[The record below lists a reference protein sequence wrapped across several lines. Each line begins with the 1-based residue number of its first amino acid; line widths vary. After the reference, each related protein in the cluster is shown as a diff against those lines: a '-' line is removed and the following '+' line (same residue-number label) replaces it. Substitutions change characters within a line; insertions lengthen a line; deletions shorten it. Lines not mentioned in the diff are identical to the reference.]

1 MAKGYMGKIL
11 WVDLDKGTVARE
23 AVEDRVYEEVL
34 SGIGL
39 GARILYSRIPAG
51 ADALGPDN
59 VLGFVSGLLT
69 GAGSV
74 LTGRWTLCA
83 KSPLTGGWGD
93 ANCGGNLSPAM
104 KRAGVDGIFVRGLA
118 KTPPVLVVDGE
129 DARLEPAPARW
140 GMDCIAAEDS
150 FKARL
155 PQKGGKWQVACIGPA
170 GEKLSL
176 ISGVSNDRGR
186 FAARSGIGAVMGSKK
201 LKAIAVRGTMK
212 IGVADKKAIG
222 ALSKDFSFGLKKGD
236 AMMKI
241 LGNRV
246 FRILGKVGR
255 HGPAMRQPAD
265 AFRFILKKYGTS
277 GLTTFSAENGDSP
290 VKNFRGIGFQ
300 DFPMRRVSKI
310 ADDAVI
316 KYEVKKYGCYSCPI
330 KCGGIVAVPGGEHPV
345 EESHKPEYETLCAFG
360 TLCLVDDLE
369 TIIKINDI
377 CNRAGLDTISTGGVC
392 AFAMECFERGVIT
405 EADTGGL
412 RLAWG
417 DSAAL
422 LKLVELITD
431 REGIGDILAD
441 GVKRAAAKIGQGS
454 EAWAIHAGGQEL
466 PMHDPRF
473 DTSYGITYQCDPT
486 PGRHTVAAATWSDL
500 MLIERYFPEV
510 GKFAPM
516 SRKATLRKPDHH
528 VRAVHFNAKFHQVLN
543 GVGVCLFGISAG
555 PRMPV
560 MEWTNAA
567 TGWDK
572 SPAEYLKIGE
582 RVLLLRQAFNV
593 REGIKPKD
601 FAIAERAVKAQQAG
615 PHADADLDID
625 AMRALFLRAF
635 GWDQESGRPA
645 RETLSALGLD
655 DVAEELYA

>member
-1 MAKGYMGKIL
+1 MGKGYMGQIL
-11 WVDLDKGTVARE
+11 WVDLDTGAVSRE
-23 AVEDRVYEEVL
+23 DVEDRVYEEVL
-34 SGIGL
+34 SGVGL

-51 ADALGPDN
+51 ADPLGPDN

-104 KRAGVDGIFVRGLA
+104 KRAGVDGIFIRGIA
-118 KTPPVLVVDGE
+118 ATPKVLVVDGD
-129 DARLEPAPARW
+129 DARLEDAGDLW
-140 GMDCIAAEDS
+140 GMDCIETEDT
-150 FKARL
+150 FKSRL
-155 PQKGGKWQVACIGPA
+155 PAKGGKWQVACIGPA

-186 FAARSGIGAVMGSKK
+186 FAARSGIGAVMGSKR
-201 LKAIAVRGTMK
+201 LKALAVRGTTK
-212 IGVADKKAIG
+212 IEVADKEAITG
-222 ALSKDFSFGLKKGD
+222 LSKDFSFGLKKGE
-236 AMMKI
+236 AVMKI

-290 VKNFRGIGFQ
+290 VKNFRGIGFK
-300 DFPMRRVSKI
+300 DFPMRLASKI
-310 ADDAVI
+310 GDDAVI
-316 KYEVKKYGCYSCPI
+316 RYEVKKYGCYSCPI
-330 KCGGIVAVPGGEHPV
+330 KCGGIVAVPGGPHPV

-369 TIIKINDI
+369 TIIKINDT

-392 AFAMECFERGVIT
+392 AFAIECFERGVLT

-417 DSAAL
+417 DAAAL
-422 LKLVELITD
+422 LQLVDLIAA
-431 REGIGDILAD
+431 REGIGDVLAD
-441 GVKRAAAKIGQGS
+441 GVKQAAVRLGKGS
-454 EAWAIHAGGQEL
+454 EAWAVHAGGQEL

-510 GKFAPM
+510 GSFSM
-516 SRKATLRKPDHH
+516 VSSKATLRKPDHH
-528 VRAVHFNAKFHQVLN
+528 VRAMVFNARFHQVLN

-567 TGWDK
+567 TGWNK

-582 RVLLLRQAFNV
+582 RILLLRQAFNV
-593 REGIKPKD
+593 REGIKPRD
-601 FAIAERAVKAQQAG
+601 FAIAARALKAQQSG
-615 PHADADLDID
+615 PHAGAELDQD
-625 AMRALFLRAF
+625 AMRAHFLHAF
-635 GWDQESGRPA
+635 GWDQDSGRPA
-645 RETLSALGLD
+645 RETLEALGLN

>member
-1 MAKGYMGKIL
+1 MSKGYMGKIL
-11 WVDLDKGTVARE
+11 WVDLDRGEIVRE

-34 SGIGL
+34 SGVGL
-39 GARILYSRIPAG
+39 GARVLYSRIPAG

-118 KTPPVLVVDGE
+118 KTPTVLVVDGD
-129 DARLEPAPARW
+129 DARLEDAAELW
-140 GMDCIAAEDS
+140 GMDCIEAEDS

-155 PQKGGKWQVACIGPA
+155 PQEGAKWQVACIGPA

-201 LKAIAVRGTMK
+201 LKAIAVRGTTK
-212 IGVADKKAIG
+212 ITVADKKAVM

-290 VKNFRGIGFQ
+290 VKNFRGVGFQ
-300 DFPMRRVSKI
+300 DFPMRKVSKI

-369 TIIKINDI
+369 TIIKINDL
-377 CNRAGLDTISTGGVC
+377 CNRAGLDTISTGSVC
-392 AFAMECFERGVIT
+392 AFAMECFERGALT

-417 DSAAL
+417 DSATL
-422 LKLVELITD
+422 LKLVELIAA
-431 REGIGDILAD
+431 REGIGDVLAD
-441 GVKRAAAKIGQGS
+441 GVKRAAATIGKGS

-486 PGRHTVAAATWSDL
+486 PGRHTVAAATWADL

-510 GKFAPM
+510 GKFAPVA
-516 SRKATLRKPDHH
+516 RKATLRKPDHH
-528 VRAVHFNAKFHQVLN
+528 VRAVTFNAKFHQVLN

-567 TGWDK
+567 TGWNK
-572 SPAEYLKIGE
+572 SPAEYLEIGE
-582 RVLLLRQAFNV
+582 RILLLRQAFNV

-601 FAIAERAVKAQQAG
+601 FAIAERAVKAQQTG
-615 PHADADLDID
+615 PHAGADLDTD
-625 AMRALFLRAF
+625 AMRALFLRSF
-635 GWDQESGRPA
+635 GWDQESGRPS
-645 RETLSALGLD
+645 RETLDALGMD
-655 DVAEELYA
+655 DVKAELYP